1 MRRFFVP
8 QLVIGLIILAMVS
21 TSCSG
26 GSKEYS
32 NLNAEL
38 QTLVNEVSSDFNKMS
53 LSLEQWSSSEE
64 LADAVSAMQSA
75 AESSSKLVQTETA
88 LIGKAVEVMNQANTD
103 EQVKAA
109 QDTVDSYSA
118 HLDIMKSL
126 ESSMVS
132 LSYTQNALY
141 SLSGAV
147 NAIDASRR
155 SKSDGSTNSVISEAS
170 ATLDHLSDPV
180 ESGALE
186 KAIGTEPT
194 TAVAD
199 MISILS
205 SLSSAD
211 SESDA
216 IWADEIDSGVLDSEA
231 ALSELKGKASG
242 LTREVMKRIES
253 ISSSSNPELEE

>member
-1 MRRFFVP
+1 MRRFFIP

-38 QTLVNEVSSDFNKMS
+38 KSLVNEVTSDFDKMS
-53 LSLEQWSSSEE
+53 SSLEQWSSSEE

-75 AESSSKLVQTETA
+75 AESCSKLVQTETA
-88 LIGKAVEVMNQANTD
+88 IVGKAVEVMNQADTD
-103 EQVKAA
+103 ERVNAA
-109 QDTVDSYSA
+109 QATVDSYSA
-118 HLDIMKSL
+118 HLDAMKSL
-126 ESSMVS
+126 ETSMVS
-132 LSYTQNALY
+132 LSYTQKALY

-147 NAIDASRR
+147 SAIEASRR
-155 SKSDGSTNSVISEAS
+155 SKGAGPSGPAISEAE
-170 ATLDHLSDPV
+170 ATFSDLSDPL

-186 KAIGTEPT
+186 EAIGSEAT
-194 TAVAD
+194 TAVVD
-199 MISILS
+199 MILILS

-216 IWADEIDSGVLDSEA
+216 VWTDEVDNGVLDSEA
-231 ALSELKGKASG
+231 ALSELKAKASG
-242 LTREVMKRIES
+242 LTLEVMKRTEA
-253 ISSSSNPELEE
+253 ISSAPIQD